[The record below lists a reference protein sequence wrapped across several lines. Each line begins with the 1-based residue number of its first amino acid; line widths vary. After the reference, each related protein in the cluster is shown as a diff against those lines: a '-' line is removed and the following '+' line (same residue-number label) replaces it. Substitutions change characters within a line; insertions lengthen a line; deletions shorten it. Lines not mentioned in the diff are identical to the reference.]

1 MESQHI
7 SMVIIS
13 VTACVLGLLL
23 NKYINSTKCEDCD
36 ENWITLDIKGLEED
50 FTNKLFGQHIA
61 SEVIIKALKG
71 SSSNPNSQ
79 KPLTMSLHGYSG
91 TGKNFVSRLIAQNLY
106 RKGLDS
112 KYVHVFVSTLHF
124 PHVQFI
130 DKYQSNLQKW
140 IHGNVSQCA
149 RSMFIFDE
157 MDKMHPGLINAI
169 KPFLDY
175 SSDVDKVDYRKAIFI
190 FLSNTGGDKI
200 SEFTL
205 NVLMNG
211 KERESIKLSQLE
223 EELSSTVFN
232 KSNSGF
238 WQTALIQSNLIDH
251 FIPFLPLEF
260 KHVESC
266 VRAEIASRGKRISES
281 IVTTIASSMVYYPEE
296 KLLSQKGC
304 KTVASKVNL
313 YF

>member
-1 MESQHI
+1 MRFKGGHQTGR
-7 SMVIIS
+7 IIQMKIEHS
-13 VTACVLGLLL
+13 R
-23 NKYINSTKCEDCD
+23 SRSPRH
-36 ENWITLDIKGLEED
+36 GLEED
-50 FTNKLFGQHIA
+50 FTKKLFGQHIA

-71 SSSNPNSQ
+71 SLSNPDPK
-79 KPLTMSLHGYSG
+79 KPLTMSLHGNSG
-91 TGKNFVSRLIAQNLY
+91 TGKNFISRLVAQNLY
-106 RKGLDS
+106 RKGLYS
-112 KYVHVFVSTLHF
+112 QYIHVFVSTLHF

-130 DKYQSNLQKW
+130 DRYQNNLQTW
-140 IHGNVSQCA
+140 IRGNVSLCA
-149 RSMFIFDE
+149 QSMFIFDE

-205 NVLMNG
+205 SVLMNG
-211 KERESIKLSQLE
+211 KARESITLSQLE

-232 KSNSGF
+232 NNNSGF
-238 WQTALIQSNLIDH
+238 WQTDLIQHNLIDH

-266 VRAEIASRGKRISES
+266 VRAEIASRDKKINES

-296 KLLSQKGC
+296 RLLSQKGC

>member
-1 MESQHI
+1 MRLTGGHR
-7 SMVIIS
+7 
-13 VTACVLGLLL
+13 TGL
-23 NKYINSTKCEDCD
+23 S
-36 ENWITLDIKGLEED
+36 LEKD
-50 FTNKLFGQHIA
+50 FTDKLFGQHIA

-71 SSSNPNSQ
+71 SLSNPDPK
-79 KPLTMSLHGYSG
+79 KPLTISLHGNSG
-91 TGKNFVSRLIAQNLY
+91 TGKNFISRLVAQNLY
-106 RKGLDS
+106 RKGLYS
-112 KYVHVFVSTLHF
+112 AYIHVFVSTLHF

-130 DKYQSNLQKW
+130 DQYQNNLRMW
-140 IHGNVSQCA
+140 IRGNVSLCA

-211 KERESIKLSQLE
+211 KARESITLSQLE

-232 KSNSGF
+232 NSNTDG
-238 WQTALIQSNLIDH
+238 
-251 FIPFLPLEF
+251 
-260 KHVESC
+260 
-266 VRAEIASRGKRISES
+266 
-281 IVTTIASSMVYYPEE
+281 
-296 KLLSQKGC
+296 
-304 KTVASKVNL
+304 
-313 YF
+313 